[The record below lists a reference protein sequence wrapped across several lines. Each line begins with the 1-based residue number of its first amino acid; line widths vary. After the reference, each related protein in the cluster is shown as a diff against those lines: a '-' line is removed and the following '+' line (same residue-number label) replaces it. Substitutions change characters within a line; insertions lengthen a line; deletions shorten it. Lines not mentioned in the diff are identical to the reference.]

1 MSTSS
6 QDVHINRKTCTKDN
20 YIWDNLWAT
29 DLRAQLQ
36 LNNRVSETDPFHP
49 RHPLQ
54 SVWIFIHINISLS
67 FGERTQAASFDA
79 HPFAAGEIFW
89 PLSASFDK
97 QQNVIWHTAVAISV
111 MYCKK
116 KPTNK
121 IFPQLLSM
129 WYCLHSTIFIS
140 QISSTLCLTHLL
152 KSTLD
157 NKHRQGKAVWTIF
170 WVHHYLNPSKMCR
183 KQKDVQNLVTS
194 DGTPCLPL

>member
-79 HPFAAGEIFW
+79 HPFAAAEIFW

-97 QQNVIWHTAVAISV
+97 QQNVIWHSAVAVSV

-140 QISSTLCLTHLL
+140 QIFYSNQL
-152 KSTLD
+152 
-157 NKHRQGKAVWTIF
+157 WTISTVKVKHSELF
-170 WVHHYLNPSKMCR
+170 SGCIITSTPARCAENKKMSR
-183 KQKDVQNLVTS
+183 IL
-194 DGTPCLPL
+194 